1 MAEEA
6 KLEVLRELATNCWN
20 ELYKGRCGNTTESKW
35 LSWYNYVPY
44 TPTFVELGVMQE
56 PIMWKKFENEL
67 MEGAIVKQH
76 VDKGTWSLL
85 VSYVNEC
92 SPKSDFAKKNYDRM
106 STENLSKDKLK
117 ERKEYLISLIKK
129 FSPLNFP
136 NSSNIL
142 KIINDA
148 DLKLIN
154 EIILEK
160 DKHGFPS
167 LLTYKKL
174 GNNSSNKYWLVW
186 DDDKRKPTD
195 DCVIL

>member
-6 KLEVLRELATNCWN
+6 KLEVLHELATNCWN
-20 ELYKGRCGNTTESKW
+20 ELYKGRCGNTIESKW

-56 PIMWKKFENEL
+56 PVMWKKFENEL
-67 MEGAIVKQH
+67 MEGTIVKQH

-85 VSYVNEC
+85 ISYVNEC

-117 ERKEYLISLIKK
+117 ERKEYLISLIKNS
-129 FSPLNFP
+129 SPLNFP